1 MHNVLGIPVFKYIRD
16 VCSRDR
22 GASGAPGVTRVKPRE
37 ETDIPMW
44 EGILTKQP
52 ASLKMNSGQE
62 VTENKQVTT
71 TA

>member
-1 MHNVLGIPVFKYIRD
+1 
-16 VCSRDR
+16 
-22 GASGAPGVTRVKPRE
+22 
-37 ETDIPMW
+37 MW

-71 TA
+71 TAWSTGKVSQGIGKIVTKSASLSEKD